1 MSKIQ
6 NNISLFL
13 IAILILL
20 ICKNTNFFKNLY
32 DVTSKN
38 HDSRQ
43 QKVYDFCELFGTGY
57 VIYIKNK
64 FNLNTPPEIKNFER
78 SPQQYWI
85 FSKNYK
91 KIDKDKLIILNKTK
105 NIKLKNNDFKILD
118 NFRDRCFYMV
128 KK

>member
-1 MSKIQ
+1 MSKLQ
-6 NNISLFL
+6 KKISLFL
-13 IAILILL
+13 IVILILL

-32 DVTSKN
+32 DINLIN

-43 QKVYDFCELFGTGY
+43 QGVYDFCELFGTGY
-57 VIYIKNK
+57 VFYIKNK
-64 FNLNTPPEIKNFER
+64 FNLNTPPKIKNFER

>member
-32 DVTSKN
+32 DINSKN

-43 QKVYDFCELFGTGY
+43 QGVYDFCEIFGTGY
-57 VIYIKNK
+57 VFYIKNK
-64 FNLNTPPEIKNFER
+64 FNLNTPPEIKNFKR
-78 SPQQYWI
+78 SPKQYWI

-91 KIDKDKLIILNKTK
+91 KIDEDKLIILNKTK
-105 NIKLKNNDFKILD
+105 NIKLKNSDFKILD

>member
-13 IAILILL
+13 ITILILL

-38 HDSRQ
+38 HESRQ
-43 QKVYDFCELFGTGY
+43 QGVYDFCEFFGTGY

-64 FNLNTPPEIKNFER
+64 FKLNSPPKIKNFKR
-78 SPQQYWI
+78 SPKQYWI
-85 FSKNYK
+85 FSKHNT
-91 KIDKDKLIILNKTK
+91 KIDEDKLIILNKAK
-105 NIKLKNNDFKILD
+105 NTKLKNNGFKVLD

>member
-6 NNISLFL
+6 NNILLFL
-13 IAILILL
+13 IVILILL

-43 QKVYDFCELFGTGY
+43 QGVYDFCEFFGTGY
-57 VIYIKNK
+57 VFYIKNK
-64 FNLNTPPEIKNFER
+64 YNLDTPPKITNFER

-85 FSKNYK
+85 FNKNFK
-91 KIDKDKLIILNKTK
+91 KIDQDKLIILNKTK
-105 NIKLKNNDFKILD
+105 NTKLKKNDFKILD

>member
-6 NNISLFL
+6 KKISTFL
-13 IAILILL
+13 IVILILL

-32 DVTSKN
+32 DINSKN

-43 QKVYDFCELFGTGY
+43 QGVYDFCEIFGTGY
-57 VIYIKNK
+57 VFYIKNK
-64 FNLNTPPEIKNFER
+64 FNLNTSPKIKNFKR

-91 KIDKDKLIILNKTK
+91 KIDEDKLIILNKRK

-118 NFRDRCFYMV
+118 NYRDRCFYMV

>member
-13 IAILILL
+13 ITILILL

-32 DVTSKN
+32 EVTSKN
-38 HDSRQ
+38 HDIRQ
-43 QKVYDFCELFGTGY
+43 QGVYDFCEFFGTGY
-57 VIYIKNK
+57 VYYIKNK
-64 FNLNTPPEIKNFER
+64 FNLSTPPKIKNFER

-91 KIDKDKLIILNKTK
+91 KIDEDKIIILNKK
-105 NIKLKNNDFKILD
+105 KKYKIKKQ
-118 NFRDRCFYMV
+118 
-128 KK
+128 

>member
-6 NNISLFL
+6 KKISLFL
-13 IAILILL
+13 IAILILI
-20 ICKNTNFFKNLY
+20 ICQNTNFFKNLY

-43 QKVYDFCELFGTGY
+43 QEMNDFCELFGTGY
-57 VIYIKNK
+57 VFYIKNK
-64 FNLNTPPEIKNFER
+64 FNLNY
-78 SPQQYWI
+78 SPKIENYIQSPKQYWI
-85 FSKNYK
+85 FNKNYK
-91 KIDKDKLIILNKTK
+91 KIDEEKLIILNKTK

-118 NFRDRCFYMV
+118 NFRDRCLYMV

>member
-1 MSKIQ
+1 M
-6 NNISLFL
+6 
-13 IAILILL
+13 A

-38 HDSRQ
+38 YDIRQ
-43 QKVYDFCELFGTGY
+43 QGVYDFCELFGTGY
-57 VIYIKNK
+57 VFYIKNK
-64 FNLNTPPEIKNFER
+64 FNLNISPEIKNFER

-91 KIDKDKLIILNKTK
+91 KIDEDKLIILNKTK
-105 NIKLKNNDFKILD
+105 NIKLKNSDFKILD

>member
-43 QKVYDFCELFGTGY
+43 QGVYDFCEFFGTGY
-57 VIYIKNK
+57 VFYIKNK
-64 FNLNTPPEIKNFER
+64 YNLDTPPKIKNFEK

-85 FSKNYK
+85 FNKNFK

-105 NIKLKNNDFKILD
+105 NTKLKKNDFKILD